1 VSQRIEDHF
10 TDVGKIVKAG
20 VATKPKA
27 DVYLTRYACY
37 LVAQNGDSRKTEIA
51 QAQTYFAIQTRYAEI
66 QQMEAYQALTSEEK
80 IRKENIRGKAKANNA
95 HYEVGKEVRAAIQ
108 RIGGTMPED
117 LPPAEDIKK
126 LERRVATE
134 KKIESIPFL
143 SASSDEP
150 RPKSQRTHSEP
161 SIALRASKDR
171 PEIV

>member
-1 VSQRIEDHF
+1 
-10 TDVGKIVKAG
+10 
-20 VATKPKA
+20 
-27 DVYLTRYACY
+27 
-37 LVAQNGDSRKTEIA
+37 
-51 QAQTYFAIQTRYAEI
+51 
-66 QQMEAYQALTSEEK
+66 MEAYQALTSEEK

-126 LERRVATE
+126 LERRRVATE

-161 SIALRASKDR
+161 SIALLGF
-171 PEIV
+171 V

>member
-1 VSQRIEDHF
+1 MGS
-10 TDVGKIVKAG
+10 
-20 VATKPKA
+20 
-27 DVYLTRYACY
+27 
-37 LVAQNGDSRKTEIA
+37 TELA
-51 QAQTYFAIQTRYAEI
+51 ANLFRSTQT
-66 QQMEAYQALTSEEK
+66 EEK
-80 IRKENIRGKAKANNA
+80 IRKENIQGKADANNA

-161 SIALRASKDR
+161 SIAQLGF
-171 PEIV
+171 V